1 MEKISANSKNSD
13 SIGSGDTGLELI
25 FGSNQEDL
33 PIIKEDIESV
43 SKSTLL
49 YIRKNYAI
57 FAAFFL
63 IVIIVSFWVS
73 LHWKVYN
80 LFFFPVFLAFLAYG
94 YVQKNIR
101 HAFMR
106 QFAKAN
112 NFSYQKQAPL
122 EQFSAPYLEMG
133 HSRKIEDVISG
144 KYLGLPI
151 CFFTFSCTIGYGR
164 NAKHVI
170 FTACEIHYKTNLPRI
185 FLDALRHDFLNAD
198 IFTKP
203 SYGEIISLEGDFNE
217 YFTLYVPKGF
227 EREALQIFAPDVM
240 AKLIDNS
247 KQFDLEFFGDH
258 LYIYSSKTIDTKQ
271 DLSSIYSLAK
281 ILITELA
288 PVLERLK

>member
-1 MEKISANSKNSD
+1 MELEKMFD
-13 SIGSGDTGLELI
+13 SGH
-25 FGSNQEDL
+25 EDL
-33 PIIKEDIESV
+33 PIIDKDIESV
-43 SKSTLL
+43 NKSALL
-49 YIRKNYAI
+49 YIRKNYAV

-63 IVIIVSFWVS
+63 VVIAISAWVS
-73 LHWKVYN
+73 LYWKVYN

-94 YVQKNIR
+94 YIQNNIR

-112 NFSYQKQAPL
+112 NFSYQRQAPL
-122 EQFSAPYLEMG
+122 DQFTAPYLEIG
-133 HSRKIEDVISG
+133 HGRKIEDVVSG
-144 KYLGLPI
+144 EYLGLPI

-164 NAKHVI
+164 GAKHI
-170 FTACEIHYKTNLPRI
+170 MFTACEIHYKTNLPRI
-185 FLDALRHDFLNAD
+185 FLDALHHDFLNTD

-227 EREALQIFAPDVM
+227 ERESLQIFAPDVM

-271 DLSSIYSLAK
+271 ELGSIYNLSK